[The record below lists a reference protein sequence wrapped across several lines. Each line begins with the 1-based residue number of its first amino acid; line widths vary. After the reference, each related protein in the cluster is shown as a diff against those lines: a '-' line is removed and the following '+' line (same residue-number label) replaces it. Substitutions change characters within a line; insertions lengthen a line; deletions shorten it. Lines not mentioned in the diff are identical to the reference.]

1 MPDPRQIVR
10 GTPGTK
16 SAVNWTPLT
25 CGFGA
30 PNAAFPQESPQPAVP
45 PVSQMTGNTV
55 LITGGTSGIGLGL
68 ALRLHDAGNK
78 VIVAGRACACSS
90 RVPTPASR

>member
-1 MPDPRQIVR
+1 M
-10 GTPGTK
+10 
-16 SAVNWTPLT
+16 
-25 CGFGA
+25 
-30 PNAAFPQESPQPAVP
+30 
-45 PVSQMTGNTV
+45 SQMTGNTV